1 VGMFHD
7 TSDTRMRRIQDD
19 YVLGFL
25 VRKPKEVIR
34 QKMCSAGEKKIA
46 KCFSTI
52 LNATVQPSIIVV
64 DNVLMHIEVGRHL
77 AVMKSLSKCFPE
89 SQLIVA
95 CHSVPVSKSLPNRE
109 SIFDMRWIEVPGLVW
124 REPWRLRLL
133 DDIYESIERLSN
145 IQNNSDNSELN
156 EFMIQGALLIKQLE
170 SNLNKDE
177 IADLSIEWLSHF
189 PKFLKKDLFATPL
202 PKIRWYD
209 NRQLKG

>member
-1 VGMFHD
+1 MFHD

-77 AVMKSLSKCFPE
+77 AVMKSLSKMFPRK
-89 SQLIVA
+89 
-95 CHSVPVSKSLPNRE
+95 PVNCSL
-109 SIFDMRWIEVPGLVW
+109 S
-124 REPWRLRLL
+124 
-133 DDIYESIERLSN
+133 
-145 IQNNSDNSELN
+145 
-156 EFMIQGALLIKQLE
+156 
-170 SNLNKDE
+170 
-177 IADLSIEWLSHF
+177 
-189 PKFLKKDLFATPL
+189 
-202 PKIRWYD
+202 
-209 NRQLKG
+209 